1 MVERRAVQT
10 GEAEEKDGRTDQN
23 AAEGDFRHGIKR
35 RKRSFDVSKSWIDSQ
50 NVDGCE
56 FDEGNDGSDGGD
68 RGIGWRRQQIDESR
82 RST

>member
-35 RKRSFDVSKSWIDSQ
+35 RKRKFNVSKSRIDS
-50 NVDGCE
+50 
-56 FDEGNDGSDGGD
+56 
-68 RGIGWRRQQIDESR
+68 
-82 RST
+82 